1 MNDGIEA
8 KLNQVSE
15 QLKGEK
21 WTRAALNSYTTIY
34 FKDLDAVI
42 DEAIEG
48 NYAMQLKNL
57 CDEHIAHT
65 QNSIIAMYISGI
77 LSLYFQLIDDTD
89 ITKLINIF
97 TDNHKL
103 QIVESIC
110 EKMLSF
116 GEQKLALQTLAYCY
130 AQSNNE
136 EKKFEIWERWAK
148 IDHEEADIVKSIADR
163 KKEEGKLEEAADYY
177 KKAIHR
183 YINQKAFNHVKE
195 LWGKLL
201 DVDPN
206 DINFFLNTEKKVAVA
221 FDSEKASQLLYDLYN
236 NAREKQN
243 WDLCISVLKRI
254 VDYTPKDPD
263 VRKQLTECY
272 RRKYESHSK
281 VENYIEK
288 SELNKEWRNIHEA
301 ILDFE
306 KHISFDAGAFVW
318 HRTWGIG
325 VIRAIDNETLTIDFA
340 SKRNHPMSLDMA
352 VTALTCLPKNHIWVL
367 KSVIDKK
374 RLHDRV
380 KSDPH
385 WALKTVIGSFG
396 NQASLKQIKAEL
408 VPSILS
414 PAEWNTWS
422 KEAKNILDR
431 DSEFGNLP
439 DQTDVFTVRETPITV
454 EEKLYNN
461 FKANPKFYS
470 RVKVIRE
477 FLKECE
483 PDSEYFNEMYTY
495 FTSYLKEID
504 RPNDINVSAYILI
517 REIVKEYPYLNPGID
532 KHFKDIFKD
541 KNRLV
546 SVFERIEDTEIRKTF
561 IRFVKEFP
569 DWPTIYMKLFPKCLN
584 RSVLEDLAAQNRSDC
599 ISQTFEEIASNFRED
614 RTAFIWLMKNAGEY
628 KDLCKIQEETFI
640 INAIQLLSTLYKE
653 MDNRYNVSENR
664 KLAQQ
669 IETILFKEGRL
680 EKTVQKISSDK
691 LSKIYSLINEIKG
704 LSLGLKQDV
713 RRMIAEA
720 HPEFQFGDEQ
730 SKTLSA
736 RDIISRSLLVLQ
748 RSHQAKSRELKYII
762 DVEIP
767 NNSKEIGEALELGD
781 LKENAEYK
789 AAKEKQTILNA
800 TASKLQ
806 EDLEKAYI
814 FKKEEINTSQI
825 GFGTETT
832 LHNLLTKKDEVYT
845 ILGPWESD
853 PNENIIS
860 YLSPFGKNLIG
871 AKPGDTLEFEI
882 NEIPYKYKVKKI
894 EACEDID

>member
-1 MNDGIEA
+1 MFNFFKKKEDNKENFSAFETMKNAVSKTSDTLVKSVLNIVSSNSEIDEFILEDIESA
-8 KLNQVSE
+8 LIKADLGVDLSTSIVENIKKNSIKPDNIKSFLKSEFENILNLAGSNILKFDRDKLNIYFITGVNGAGKTTLIGKLAYRFKNEGKKVLLAAADTFRAAAEE
-15 QLKGEK
+15 QLDIWSK
-21 WTRAALNSYTTIY
+21 RAGVDIVREDKA
-34 FKDLDAVI
+34 DAASVVYR
-42 DEAIEG
+42 AIEKAKAE
-48 NYAMQLKNL
+48 NYN
-57 CDEHIAHT
+57 
-65 QNSIIAMYISGI
+65 
-77 LSLYFQLIDDTD
+77 
-89 ITKLINIF
+89 
-97 TDNHKL
+97 
-103 QIVESIC
+103 
-110 EKMLSF
+110 
-116 GEQKLALQTLAYCY
+116 
-130 AQSNNE
+130 
-136 EKKFEIWERWAK
+136 
-148 IDHEEADIVKSIADR
+148 
-163 KKEEGKLEEAADYY
+163 
-177 KKAIHR
+177 
-183 YINQKAFNHVKE
+183 
-195 LWGKLL
+195 
-201 DVDPN
+201 
-206 DINFFLNTEKKVAVA
+206 
-221 FDSEKASQLLYDLYN
+221 
-236 NAREKQN
+236 
-243 WDLCISVLKRI
+243 VLI
-254 VDYTPKDPD
+254 VDTAGRLQNKFNLM
-263 VRKQLTECY
+263 QEL
-272 RRKYESHSK
+272 SK
-281 VENYIEK
+281 I
-288 SELNKEWRNIHEA
+288 
-301 ILDFE
+301 
-306 KHISFDAGAFVW
+306 
-318 HRTWGIG
+318 
-325 VIRAIDNETLTIDFA
+325 
-340 SKRNHPMSLDMA
+340 
-352 VTALTCLPKNHIWVL
+352 

-385 WALKTVIGSFG
+385 WALKTVISSFN
-396 NQASLKQIKAEL
+396 NQASLKQIKTEL
-408 VPSILS
+408 VPSILT
-414 PAEWNTWS
+414 PTEWNTWS

-439 DQTDVFTVRETPITV
+439 DQTDVFTVRDTPITV

-470 RVKVIRE
+470 RVKVMRE
-477 FLKECE
+477 FLKECQ

-546 SVFERIEDTEIRKTF
+546 SVFERIEDAEIRKSF
-561 IRFVKEFP
+561 IRFVKEFS
-569 DWPTIYMKLFPKCLN
+569 DWPIIYMKLFPKCLN
-584 RSVLEDLAAQNRSDC
+584 RSILEDLAAQNRSDC
-599 ISQTFEEIASNFRED
+599 ISQMFEEIASNFRED
-614 RTAFIWLMKNAGEY
+614 RTAFIWLMKNAEEY
-628 KDLCKIQEETFI
+628 KDLCKIQEETFV

-669 IETILFKEGRL
+669 IESILFKEGRL

-691 LSKIYSLINEIKG
+691 LSKIYSLVNEIKG
-704 LSLGLKQDV
+704 LSLALKQDV
-713 RRMIAEA
+713 RRMISET

-789 AAKEKQTILNA
+789 AAKEKQAILNA

-825 GFGTETT
+825 GFGTQVT
-832 LHNLLTKKDEVYT
+832 LQNLLTQKDESFT

-894 EACEDID
+894 AACDNID

>member
-1 MNDGIEA
+1 M
-8 KLNQVSE
+8 
-15 QLKGEK
+15 
-21 WTRAALNSYTTIY
+21 
-34 FKDLDAVI
+34 
-42 DEAIEG
+42 
-48 NYAMQLKNL
+48 
-57 CDEHIAHT
+57 
-65 QNSIIAMYISGI
+65 
-77 LSLYFQLIDDTD
+77 
-89 ITKLINIF
+89 
-97 TDNHKL
+97 
-103 QIVESIC
+103 
-110 EKMLSF
+110 
-116 GEQKLALQTLAYCY
+116 
-130 AQSNNE
+130 
-136 EKKFEIWERWAK
+136 
-148 IDHEEADIVKSIADR
+148 
-163 KKEEGKLEEAADYY
+163 
-177 KKAIHR
+177 
-183 YINQKAFNHVKE
+183 
-195 LWGKLL
+195 
-201 DVDPN
+201 
-206 DINFFLNTEKKVAVA
+206 
-221 FDSEKASQLLYDLYN
+221 
-236 NAREKQN
+236 
-243 WDLCISVLKRI
+243 
-254 VDYTPKDPD
+254 
-263 VRKQLTECY
+263 
-272 RRKYESHSK
+272 
-281 VENYIEK
+281 
-288 SELNKEWRNIHEA
+288 
-301 ILDFE
+301 
-306 KHISFDAGAFVW
+306 
-318 HRTWGIG
+318 
-325 VIRAIDNETLTIDFA
+325 
-340 SKRNHPMSLDMA
+340 
-352 VTALTCLPKNHIWVL
+352 
-367 KSVIDKK
+367 
-374 RLHDRV
+374 
-380 KSDPH
+380 
-385 WALKTVIGSFG
+385 
-396 NQASLKQIKAEL
+396 KQIKAEL

-546 SVFERIEDTEIRKTF
+546 SVFERIEDTEIRKSF

-680 EKTVQKISSDK
+680 KKTVQKISSDK